1 MIQQTIKFPQ
11 RESGYQTK
19 KDSKRVGTKQNGT
32 HQNAYKYQSRQGTF
46 NEIIQNYTIYVPPKG
61 FSRLI
66 IWLQTYKN
74 PLNYGQQTMVILLS
88 VLTAFG

>member
-1 MIQQTIKFPQ
+1 
-11 RESGYQTK
+11 
-19 KDSKRVGTKQNGT
+19 
-32 HQNAYKYQSRQGTF
+32 QGTF

-74 PLNYGQQTMVILLS
+74 PLNYGQQTVVILLS
-88 VLTAFG
+88 ALTGQGGEQDGCAGNQFDRCFHGV